1 MTLSRDRVSLADVAS
16 KLAKTRLWMSG
27 ELADD
32 DRKALVGACSDIQTL
47 ASHADIRRLGTT
59 SDSLHIV
66 LDGWAVRYKRMKDG
80 TRHIPALILPGDICD
95 LDAAMFDR
103 VDFGVI
109 TITSCMVA
117 VLPRNRAKTLM
128 ANHPGIAAAFLSL
141 ALTENAVLGEWAA
154 SIGRRSARERV
165 GRLLCELL
173 VRLKAVGKA
182 DEHAYDLPLTQ
193 KHLGDATGLTSVHVN
208 RTLQALRN
216 DGLVTVQGRKA
227 TIHDWAALK
236 AMCGF
241 QPSYLHLSGMDG
253 ESANR
258 PVHIFNGPSAVASIA
273 LN

>member
-1 MTLSRDRVSLADVAS
+1 MTWNRDSVSPAEVAGR
-16 KLAKTRLWMSG
+16 LAKTRLWMSR

-32 DRKALVGACSDIQTL
+32 DRKALVGACSDIRTIE
-47 ASHADIRRLGTT
+47 SHADIRRLGTT
-59 SDSLHIV
+59 TDALHIV
-66 LDGWAVRYKRMKDG
+66 LDGWAARYKRMKDS

-103 VDFGVI
+103 VDLGII
-109 TITSCMVA
+109 TITTCVVA

-128 ANHPGIAAAFLSL
+128 ANHPRIAAAFLSL
-141 ALTENAVLGEWAA
+141 ALTENAILGEWAA
-154 SIGRRSARERV
+154 SIGRRSARQRV

-173 VRLKAVGKA
+173 VRLEAVGKA

-193 KHLGDATGLTSVHVN
+193 EHLGDATGLTSVHVN
-208 RTLQALRN
+208 RTLQVLRT

-227 TIHDWAALK
+227 IIHDWAALK

-241 QPSYLHLSGMDG
+241 QPSYLHLSEMDG
-253 ESANR
+253 GSANR
-258 PVHIFNGPSAVASIA
+258 PVRISNGPSPVASIA